1 MVVDIVVLS
10 CRASCLK
17 SLRLISCLGV
27 SNEGIEEAIKQFPL
41 LEELELSF
49 CDNVTYKAYAIIG
62 VTCGPQLKCLKLIKS
77 FFDGWGGNED
87 VWVIKNMHELTPC
100 SSLPIPSLI
109 KVYQLSWITAPT
121 WNLLTYAIAI
131 MSTWTPPCEQN
142 VPGSRYWGHLMTM
155 TSIVCVLL
163 GGSPSPRPL
172 FSLDGSPPPGP
183 LLSLDFFYKINHRW
197 ERFPT

>member
-62 VTCGPQLKCLKLIKS
+62 VTCGPQLKCLKLSKS

-87 VWVIKNMHELTPC
+87 VWVIKNMHELR
-100 SSLPIPSLI
+100 SLQLFANTLTNKGLSAILDNCPNLESLDIRHCYNVDMDASLRAKCARI
-109 KVYQLSWITAPT
+109 KVLRPPDDYDFHRVCTPRRLSF
-121 WNLLTYAIAI
+121 
-131 MSTWTPPCEQN
+131 STPIIQF
-142 VPGSRYWGHLMTM
+142 GRLSSSRPIIKFG
-155 TSIVCVLL
+155 
-163 GGSPSPRPL
+163 L
-172 FSLDGSPPPGP
+172 FL
-183 LLSLDFFYKINHRW
+183 
-197 ERFPT
+197 